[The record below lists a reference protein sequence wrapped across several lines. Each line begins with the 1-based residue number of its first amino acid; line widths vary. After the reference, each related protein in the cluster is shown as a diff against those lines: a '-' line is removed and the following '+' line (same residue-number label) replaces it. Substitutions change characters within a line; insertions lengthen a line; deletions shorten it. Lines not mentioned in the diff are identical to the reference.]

1 MDVLAGLIQ
10 TYVQKRKILIQ
21 GMQNSRFM
29 VDIQL
34 LFVYATLYILSV
46 FVGPL
51 TGIILKEISG
61 FSGYIAL

>member
-1 MDVLAGLIQ
+1 VDVLAGLIQ
-10 TYVQKRKILIQ
+10 THVQKKKNID
-21 GMQNSRFM
+21 SRDAKSQ
-29 VDIQL
+29 VHGRHIT
-34 LFVYATLYILSV
+34 FVYFTLYILSV